1 MDTNN
6 DLGEHAIV
14 LDKVS
19 KRYGAQEVVQSLS
32 LAVAA
37 GESLALVGPNG
48 AGKTTLMKMILGVTR
63 PSGGSVRVHG
73 RDPMGAGAAA
83 LRTRMG
89 YLPENVAFHGAM
101 TGMELLAFYA
111 RLKREPVSSCDPLLE
126 RVGLTDAA
134 NRRVRTYSKGMR
146 QRLGL
151 AQALLGHPRLLVLDE
166 PTTGL
171 DPTLRE
177 HFYRIL
183 AEQHGAGATALVSS
197 HALTEI
203 EGRTDRI
210 AIVKGGQLLVCG
222 TIEDLRAQASLPVRI
237 RLTVDPGTASIVAQ
251 RIGNGITSS
260 RVNDRTVDLHCLNG
274 DKMTVVRRIGE
285 LGQPVNDL
293 DIVPPRLDQVY
304 AHFAGEEEAP

>member
-1 MDTNN
+1 MDAK
-6 DLGEHAIV
+6 DDQGQPAIA
-14 LDKVS
+14 LDTVS
-19 KRYGAQEVVQSLS
+19 KRYGAREVVHDLS
-32 LAVAA
+32 LAVAT

-63 PSGGSVRVHG
+63 PSSGTVRVQG
-73 RDPMGAGAAA
+73 ADPSGSGAAA
-83 LRTRMG
+83 LRKCLG

-101 TGMELLAFYA
+101 TGAELLDFYA
-111 RLKREPVSSCDPLLE
+111 RLKGEPVTSCAALLE
-126 RVGLTDAA
+126 RVGLTEAA
-134 NRRVRTYSKGMR
+134 DRRVRTYSKGMR

-151 AQALLGHPRLLVLDE
+151 AQALLGHPHLLVLDE

-183 AEQHGAGATALVSS
+183 AEQHAAGATALVSS

-210 AIVKGGQLLVCG
+210 AIVKGGRLLICG
-222 TIEDLRAQASLPVRI
+222 TLDELRAKASLPVRI
-237 RLTVDPGTASIVAQ
+237 RLMVDPGTASIVAQ
-251 RIGNGITSS
+251 RIGNGITLSK
-260 RVNDRTVDLHCLNG
+260 VNERSVDLHCLNG

-304 AHFAGEEEAP
+304 AHFAGEEETP

>member
-1 MDTNN
+1 MEKRRNPTIEID
-6 DLGEHAIV
+6 D
-14 LDKVS
+14 VS
-19 KRYGAQEVVQSLS
+19 KRYGGREVVHAIT
-32 LAVAA
+32 LAVDA
-37 GESLALVGPNG
+37 GETLALVGPNG

-63 PSGGSVRVHG
+63 PTSGTVRLYGGDPSGSFS
-73 RDPMGAGAAA
+73 AA
-83 LRTRMG
+83 LRASVG

-101 TGMELLAFYA
+101 TGAELLAFYA
-111 RLKREPVSSCDPLLE
+111 RLKGEPVARCRALLE
-126 RVGLTDAA
+126 RVGLVEAA
-134 NRRVRTYSKGMR
+134 CRRVRTYSKGMR

-183 AEQHGAGATALVSS
+183 HEQRGIGTTSLISS

-210 AIVKGGQLLVCG
+210 AIVKGGRLLVCG
-222 TIEDLRAQASLPVRI
+222 TLEELRARASLPVRI
-237 RLTVDPGTASIVAQ
+237 RLTVDSGTAASVAE
-251 RIGNGITSS
+251 RMGNGIRLSK
-260 RVNDRTVDLHCLNG
+260 VNDHTVDLHCFNG
-274 DKMTVVRRIGE
+274 DKMTVVRRIAE
-285 LGQPVNDL
+285 LDGPVNDV

-304 AHFAGEEEAP
+304 AHFAGEEEPR

>member
-1 MDTNN
+1 MDANS
-6 DLGEHAIV
+6 HPAIA
-14 LDKVS
+14 LDAVS
-19 KRYGAQEVVQSLS
+19 KRYGAQEAVHAIT

-73 RDPMGAGAAA
+73 SDPSGSGAAA
-83 LRTRMG
+83 LRARVG
-89 YLPENVAFHGAM
+89 YLPENVTFHGAM
-101 TGMELLAFYA
+101 TGAELLAFYA
-111 RLKREPVSSCDPLLE
+111 RLKGERVSTCGALLE
-126 RVGLTDAA
+126 QVGLTDAA
-134 NRRVRTYSKGMR
+134 DRRVRTYSKGMR

-151 AQALLGHPRLLVLDE
+151 AQTLLGHPRLLVLDE

-183 AEQHGAGATALVSS
+183 GEQHAAGTTALVSS

-222 TIEDLRAQASLPVRI
+222 TLDELRIQASLPVRI
-237 RLTVDPGTASIVAQ
+237 RLMVDPGTAAAVAE
-251 RIGNGITSS
+251 RIGAGITLSK
-260 RVNDRTVDLHCLNG
+260 VNDHTVDLHCLNG

-285 LGQPVNDL
+285 LGQPVNDV
-293 DIVPPRLDQVY
+293 DIVPPRLDQIY
-304 AHFAGEEEAP
+304 AHFAGEEESP

>member
-1 MDTNN
+1 MDANS
-6 DLGEHAIV
+6 HPAIA
-14 LDKVS
+14 LDAVS
-19 KRYGAQEVVQSLS
+19 KRYGAQEAVHAIT

-63 PSGGSVRVHG
+63 PSGGSVRVDG
-73 RDPMGAGAAA
+73 SDPCGSGAAA
-83 LRTRMG
+83 LRARVG
-89 YLPENVAFHGAM
+89 YLPENVTFHGAM
-101 TGMELLAFYA
+101 TGAELLAFYA
-111 RLKREPVSSCDPLLE
+111 RLKGEPVSTCGALLE

-134 NRRVRTYSKGMR
+134 DRRVRTYSKGMR

-151 AQALLGHPRLLVLDE
+151 AQTLLGHPRLLVLDE

-183 AEQHGAGATALVSS
+183 GEQHAAGTTALVSS

-210 AIVKGGQLLVCG
+210 AIVRSGQLLVCG
-222 TIEDLRAQASLPVRI
+222 TLDELRIQASLPVRI
-237 RLTVDPGTASIVAQ
+237 RLMVDPGTAAAVAE
-251 RIGNGITSS
+251 RIGAGITLSK
-260 RVNDRTVDLHCLNG
+260 VNDHTVDLHCLNG

-285 LGQPVNDL
+285 LGQPVNDVE
-293 DIVPPRLDQVY
+293 IVPPRLDQIY
-304 AHFAGEEEAP
+304 AHFAGEEESP

>member
-1 MDTNN
+1 MDAKSPA
-6 DLGEHAIV
+6 AIA
-14 LDKVS
+14 LDAVS
-19 KRYGAQEVVQSLS
+19 KRYGVREVVRSLS
-32 LAVAA
+32 LAIAA

-63 PSGGSVRVHG
+63 PSGGTVRVDG
-73 RDPMGAGAAA
+73 RDPMGSGAAA
-83 LRTRMG
+83 LRKRTG

-101 TGMELLAFYA
+101 TGAELLAFYA
-111 RLKREPVSSCDPLLE
+111 RLKGEPVSTCAPLLA
-126 RVGLTDAA
+126 RVGLAEAA
-134 NRRVRTYSKGMR
+134 GQRVRTYSKGMR

-183 AEQHGAGATALVSS
+183 AEQHAAGATALVSS

-210 AIVKGGQLLVCG
+210 AIVKDGRLVVCG
-222 TIEDLRAQASLPVRI
+222 TLDELRAKASLPVRI
-237 RLTVDPGTASIVAQ
+237 RLMVDPGTAGAVAE
-251 RIGNGITSS
+251 RVGDGITLE

-274 DKMTVVRRIGE
+274 DKMTVVRRIGA

-304 AHFAGEEEAP
+304 AHFAGEEEDAP

>member
-1 MDTNN
+1 MDANS
-6 DLGEHAIV
+6 HPAIA
-14 LDKVS
+14 LDAVS
-19 KRYGAQEVVQSLS
+19 KRYGAQEVVHAIT

-63 PSGGSVRVHG
+63 PSGGSVRVDG
-73 RDPMGAGAAA
+73 SDPCGSGAAA
-83 LRTRMG
+83 LRAQVG
-89 YLPENVAFHGAM
+89 YLPENVTFHGAM
-101 TGMELLAFYA
+101 TGAELLAFYA
-111 RLKREPVSSCDPLLE
+111 RLKGEPVSTCGALLE

-134 NRRVRTYSKGMR
+134 DRRVRTYSKGMR

-151 AQALLGHPRLLVLDE
+151 AQTLLGHPRLLVLDE

-183 AEQHGAGATALVSS
+183 GEQHAAGTTALVSS

-210 AIVKGGQLLVCG
+210 AIVRSGQLLVCG
-222 TIEDLRAQASLPVRI
+222 TLDELRIQASLPVRI
-237 RLTVDPGTASIVAQ
+237 RLMVDPGTAAAVAE
-251 RIGNGITSS
+251 RIGAGITLSK
-260 RVNDRTVDLHCLNG
+260 VNDHTVDLHCLNG

-285 LGQPVNDL
+285 LGQPVKDV
-293 DIVPPRLDQVY
+293 DIVPPRLDQI
-304 AHFAGEEEAP
+304 FALVVGEVEFP

>member
-1 MDTNN
+1 MDTNP
-6 DLGEHAIV
+6 LPAIA
-14 LDKVS
+14 LDAVS
-19 KRYGAQEVVQSLS
+19 KRYGAREVVHDLT
-32 LAVAA
+32 LAVAD

-48 AGKTTLMKMILGVTR
+48 AGKTTLMKMVLGVTR
-63 PSGGSVRVHG
+63 PSGGTLRLHG
-73 RDPMGAGAAA
+73 HDPLGAGAAA
-83 LRTRMG
+83 LRRRMG

-101 TGMELLAFYA
+101 TGAELLAFYA
-111 RLKREPVSSCDPLLE
+111 RLKGEPVAACAPLLE
-126 RVGLTDAA
+126 RVGLAEAA

-151 AQALLGHPRLLVLDE
+151 AQAILGHPRLLVLDE
-166 PTTGL
+166 PTTRL

-183 AEQHGAGATALVSS
+183 AEQHAGGATALVSS

-210 AIVKGGQLLVCG
+210 AILKGGRLLICG
-222 TIEDLRAQASLPVRI
+222 TLDQLRAEASLPVRI
-237 RLTVDPGTASIVAQ
+237 RLMVDPGTAAAVAE
-251 RIGNGITSS
+251 RVGDGITLSK
-260 RVNDRTVDLHCLNG
+260 VNDHTVDLHCLNG

-293 DIVPPRLDQVY
+293 EIVPPRLDQIY
-304 AHFAGEEEAP
+304 AHFAGEEGSS

>member
-1 MDTNN
+1 MDANS
-6 DLGEHAIV
+6 HPAIA
-14 LDKVS
+14 LDAVS
-19 KRYGAQEVVQSLS
+19 KRYGAQEAVHEIT

-63 PSGGSVRVHG
+63 PSGGSVRVDG
-73 RDPMGAGAAA
+73 SDPCGSGAAA
-83 LRTRMG
+83 LRARVG
-89 YLPENVAFHGAM
+89 YLPENVTFHGAM
-101 TGMELLAFYA
+101 TGAELLAFYA
-111 RLKREPVSSCDPLLE
+111 RLKGEPVSTCGALLE

-134 NRRVRTYSKGMR
+134 DRRVRTYSKGMR

-151 AQALLGHPRLLVLDE
+151 AQTLLGHPRLLVLDE

-183 AEQHGAGATALVSS
+183 GEQHAAGTTALVSS

-210 AIVKGGQLLVCG
+210 AIVRSGQLLVCG
-222 TIEDLRAQASLPVRI
+222 TLDELRIQASLPVRI
-237 RLTVDPGTASIVAQ
+237 RLMVDPGTAAAVAE
-251 RIGNGITSS
+251 RIGAGITLSK
-260 RVNDRTVDLHCLNG
+260 VNDHTVDLHCLNG

-285 LGQPVNDL
+285 LGQPVNDVE
-293 DIVPPRLDQVY
+293 IVPPRLDQIY
-304 AHFAGEEEAP
+304 AHFAGEEESP

>member
-1 MDTNN
+1 MDANS
-6 DLGEHAIV
+6 HPAIA
-14 LDKVS
+14 LDAVS
-19 KRYGAQEVVQSLS
+19 KRYGAREVVHDLS
-32 LAVAA
+32 LAIGA

-48 AGKTTLMKMILGVTR
+48 AGKTTLMKIILGVTR
-63 PSGGSVRVHG
+63 PSGGTVRVHG
-73 RDPMGAGAAA
+73 RDPTGAGAAP
-83 LRTRMG
+83 LRTSIG
-89 YLPENVAFHGAM
+89 YLPENVAFHNAM
-101 TGMELLAFYA
+101 TGAELLAFYA
-111 RLKREPVSSCDPLLE
+111 RLKGEPVSSRDVLLE

-171 DPTLRE
+171 DPALRE

-183 AEQHGAGATALVSS
+183 VEQQGAGTTALISS

-203 EGRTDRI
+203 EGRIDRI
-210 AIVKGGQLLVCG
+210 AIVKGGRLLVCG
-222 TIEDLRAQASLPVRI
+222 TLDELRAKASLPVRI
-237 RLTVDPGTASIVAQ
+237 RLMVDPGMAAAVAE
-251 RIGNGITSS
+251 RIGDGITLSK
-260 RVNDRTVDLHCLNG
+260 VNDHTVDLHCLNG

-304 AHFAGEEEAP
+304 AYFAGEEETP

>member
-1 MDTNN
+1 MDANF
-6 DLGEHAIV
+6 HPAIA
-14 LDKVS
+14 LDAVS
-19 KRYGAQEVVQSLS
+19 KRYGAQEAVHAVT

-73 RDPMGAGAAA
+73 SDPCGSGAAA
-83 LRTRMG
+83 LRARVG

-101 TGMELLAFYA
+101 TGSELLAFYA
-111 RLKREPVSSCDPLLE
+111 RLKGEPVSTCGALLE

-134 NRRVRTYSKGMR
+134 DRRVRTYSKGMR

-151 AQALLGHPRLLVLDE
+151 AQTLLGHPRLLVLDE

-183 AEQHGAGATALVSS
+183 REQHAAGTTALVSS

-222 TIEDLRAQASLPVRI
+222 TLDELRIQASLPVRI
-237 RLTVDPGTASIVAQ
+237 RLMVDPGTAAAVAE
-251 RIGNGITSS
+251 RIGAGITLSK
-260 RVNDRTVDLHCLNG
+260 VNDHTVDLHCLNG

-285 LGQPVNDL
+285 IGQPVNDV
-293 DIVPPRLDQVY
+293 DIVPPRLDQIY
-304 AHFAGEEEAP
+304 AHFAGEEESP

>member
-1 MDTNN
+1 MDGTHIQ
-6 DLGEHAIV
+6 DHVSIA
-14 LDKVS
+14 LDSVS
-19 KRYGAQEVVQSLS
+19 KRYGAREVVHDLS

-63 PSGGSVRVHG
+63 PSGGTVRVHG
-73 RDPMGAGAAA
+73 HDPMGTGTAA
-83 LRTRMG
+83 LRTRIG

-101 TGMELLAFYA
+101 TGRELLAFYA
-111 RLKREPVSSCDPLLE
+111 RLKGEPVSSCDALLE

-134 NRRVRTYSKGMR
+134 KRRVRTYSKGMR

-171 DPTLRE
+171 DPALRE
-177 HFYRIL
+177 QFYRIL
-183 AEQHGAGATALVSS
+183 VEQHAAGATALVSS

-203 EGRTDRI
+203 EGRIDRI
-210 AIVKGGQLLVCG
+210 AIVKGGRLLICG
-222 TIEDLRAQASLPVRI
+222 TLDELRAKASLPVRI
-237 RLTVDPGTASIVAQ
+237 RLMVDPGTAASVAE
-251 RIGNGITSS
+251 RIGKGITLSK
-260 RVNDRTVDLHCLNG
+260 VNERSVDLHCLNG

-304 AHFAGEEEAP
+304 AHFAGEEETP